1 MCVCMCVISLT
12 LDAIKGGMGGPLGNA
27 FSLGLTGLT
36 IQIGLD
42 TALVTEAG

>member
-1 MCVCMCVISLT
+1 MPSKAGWEVLWEMLS
-12 LDAIKGGMGGPLGNA
+12 
-27 FSLGLTGLT
+27 SLGLTGLT